1 MTSNFRYLSLPSAL
15 DILNANISN
24 VDISHVT
31 LSPQTWK
38 IEILKLWNFRFKIF
52 AVYLCPLWTWRFECW
67 HFPYYFVTSNLKP
80 WNLETLKTFTSN
92 FCCLFLF
99 SELDISNVNI
109 SHVDIF
115 HVTLS
120 RSLLIIKNEMY
131 GFKTRNVPFSCTKN
145 VAISNTERWPFQHS
159 HKKPKGSLE
168 GSLNQAFIAAELAA
182 FQFRTGSS
190 VISLTFGLSSREE
203 KSTSCKT
210 FVWFSLSRRY

>member
-1 MTSNFRYLSLPSAL
+1 MSLPSAL

-31 LSPQTWK
+31 LPPQIWK
-38 IEILKLWNFRFKIF
+38 IEILKLWNLRFKIF

-67 HFPYYFVTSNLKP
+67 HFPYYFVISNLKP

-92 FCCLFLF
+92 FCCLSLF
-99 SELDISNVNI
+99 SELDISNNNI

-145 VAISNTERWPFQHS
+145 VAISNTERWPFQHFNFLFPEDTS
-159 HKKPKGSLE
+159 AQATSAYIKCKYWMCWKVRMVKTTVLFICNELLGALIH
-168 GSLNQAFIAAELAA
+168 LNIIILILICFNWWCL
-182 FQFRTGSS
+182 
-190 VISLTFGLSSREE
+190 V
-203 KSTSCKT
+203 
-210 FVWFSLSRRY
+210 